1 MKTINKTKALMLKKA
16 LLLRKA
22 KAAATKKK
30 RRRIRQTLNRFHV
43 FAVNANTGSSPKSTS
58 GWTAVL
64 TREGTTPLT
73 ANFDDF
79 GAARFDNLNTLTNF
93 SYTLRIRNA
102 DNEQLF
108 QSNVPADRE
117 FFVARF

>member
-1 MKTINKTKALMLKKA
+1 MLKKA

-43 FAVNANTGSSPKSTS
+43 FAVNANAGNSPKSTS

-64 TREGTTPLT
+64 TRNGTTLT
-73 ANFDDF
+73 AQFDDF
-79 GAARFDNLNTLTNF
+79 GAARFDTLNTLTNF

-117 FFVARF
+117 FYVARF

>member
-1 MKTINKTKALMLKKA
+1 MKTVNKTKALMLKKA

-43 FAVNANTGSSPKSTS
+43 FAVNANTGNSPKSTS

-64 TREGTTPLT
+64 TREGTTLN
-73 ANFDDF
+73 AEFDDF

-93 SYTLRIRNA
+93 SYVLRIRNA

-108 QSNVPADRE
+108 QANVPSDRE